1 MVGRKRDGSEPAQV
15 RHSRGRGA
23 GGVECRGERLVW
35 LGSCGGRFSVCVRVR
50 TRVGLQP
57 HTPRN
62 RKYYEE
68 LDQRDIGT
76 KSKNWYTDRETA
88 FIATFRA
95 HANLS
100 GHALTGQ
107 KHRAT
112 GRIRIARL
120 R

>member
-23 GGVECRGERLVW
+23 GGVECRGERLVR

-76 KSKNWYTDRETA
+76 KSKKIGIPIGKQRLSQRSGPMPTLV
-88 FIATFRA
+88 ATP
-95 HANLS
+95 
-100 GHALTGQ
+100 
-107 KHRAT
+107 
-112 GRIRIARL
+112 
-120 R
+120 